1 MNKMQKLTC
10 AKVLKVIFYLL
21 GFPLL
26 MLFVAKDSMIFFN
39 EGAFSETAKNGITA
53 ALVLWAG
60 FTLLQIGLYL
70 VLKKQQA
77 VRTIIL
83 VILAVA
89 LMLAPIAGLDIR
101 NEKELDKIR
110 TEYSDKGVKVE
121 NYSLQKQWFNALSAN
136 KRESG
141 YAYKLNERVDNVIR
155 TYGLSEYY
163 PKMYRERTQL
173 NTAVAYYQVGGLDGE
188 MIKVTGDNI
197 DGLFDSLK
205 AQSPY
210 AYNPNGLLYDGY
222 IFGVENALEL
232 LIKYNEYA
240 KLTVYRRSSTYI
252 GTEKYADAFKEGCYV
267 LKDGAYVTM
276 KAAGEAFCKQPGTIY
291 YEKLS
296 IADAYK
302 AMVKDIKDSETNS
315 SKYESDAWYNYFN
328 DNTEILDTRTGKMT
342 NYSTLRIEEDNY
354 RLTDSRLNAV
364 LGTLFEYLGMNPAI
378 NKLLNGLNLDG
389 IIGLV
394 NALLQ
399 ENGADLTSGDI
410 GNVVS
415 QLLYGYNNGK
425 GGETTGLAYPVQYL
439 FGNLNLSD
447 KNVFKSTGETAYEY
461 DDEGHLVYEVDASG
475 NTTDIPKLTGKTGTV
490 YVITYSDSGKK
501 NPDGTPILNA
511 TVNRA
516 EFDTTKMSPLPE
528 KAADIK
534 TGTVYTTGDIFKEV
548 KLNANY
554 SAYVENLEKN
564 KNPNTAAL
572 VDIIK
577 SLQPALGLVGGLLNL
592 NDIIG
597 GLVSGLD
604 VSAILA
610 KIAPDLDLNAI
621 LTQILS
627 KIDLTGVT
635 VEGVQKLLDTVLGE
649 LSFYSHPLLKKC
661 WQSDFVS
668 DTDKALATTAGTT
681 VDMSDYAWVK
691 YTCEDFGITS
701 GCALAAKGG
710 LLTGKTIGNGTS
722 ADAAISLADCYQL
735 QADIAYQPE
744 MYPLLAARRYFSIWA
759 GILAMSIFLSTYFH
773 NKERLY
779 AYEIAL
785 NGGEY

>member
-141 YAYKLNERVDNVIR
+141 YAYKLNDRVDNVIR

-222 IFGVENALEL
+222 IFGVENVLEL

-240 KLTVYRRSSTYI
+240 KLTVYRPT
-252 GTEKYADAFKEGCYV
+252 KYTVADYAEAFNAGCYV
-267 LKDGAYVTM
+267 INNDGAYVTM
-276 KAAGEAFCKQPGTIY
+276 KSAGETFCKQPGTIY
-291 YEKLS
+291 YEQLA

-302 AMVKDIKDSETNS
+302 KMVSEIEESATNAS
-315 SKYESDAWYNYFN
+315 AYASDAWYNYTN
-328 DNTEILDTRTGKMT
+328 DITEILDTRTGKMT

-378 NKLLNGLNLDG
+378 NKLLDSLKAQQLLD
-389 IIGLV
+389 LV
-394 NALLQ
+394 NSLLK
-399 ENGADLTSGDI
+399 ENGADLSSGDI

-425 GGETTGLAYPVQYL
+425 GGETTGLALPAQYL
-439 FGNLNLSD
+439 FGNLNFTS
-447 KNVFKSTGETAYEY
+447 KEVYKSTGKNAFKVGALA
-461 DDEGHLVYEVDASG
+461 DE
-475 NTTDIPKLTGKTGTV
+475 IV
-490 YVITYSDSGKK
+490 YVTTYTDTGEV
-501 NPDGTPILNA
+501 NDDGTPILTAKITREAFDNA
-511 TVNRA
+511 TMKQPPKTNA
-516 EFDTTKMSPLPE
+516 EIVPGQK
-528 KAADIK
+528 
-534 TGTVYTTGDIFKEV
+534 YTTGDTYAKTDLGTAYKAYET
-548 KLNANY
+548 KLK
-554 SAYVENLEKN
+554 SDN

-604 VSAILA
+604 VSAILKA
-610 KIAPDLDLNAI
+610 IAPDLDLNAI

-710 LLTGKTIGNGTS
+710 LLTGKTIGNGTP

-773 NKERLY
+773 NKEKLY

>member
-83 VILAVA
+83 VVLAVA

-121 NYSLQKQWFNALSAN
+121 NYSLQKQWFNALSAD

-197 DGLFDSLK
+197 NGLFDSLK

-240 KLTVYRRSSTYI
+240 KLTVYRPT
-252 GTEKYADAFKEGCYV
+252 KYTVADYAEAFSAGCYV
-267 LKDGAYVTM
+267 IKDGAYVTM
-276 KAAGEAFCKQPGTIY
+276 KAAGEPFCKQPGTIY
-291 YEKLS
+291 YEQLS

-302 AMVKDIKDSETNS
+302 KMVSEIEESATNAS
-315 SKYESDAWYNYFN
+315 AYESDAWYNYTN
-328 DNTEILDTRTGKMT
+328 DITEILDTRSGKMT

-378 NKLLNGLNLDG
+378 NKLLDSLKAQQLLD
-389 IIGLV
+389 LV
-394 NALLQ
+394 NSLLK
-399 ENGADLTSGDI
+399 ENGADLSSGDI

-425 GGETTGLAYPVQYL
+425 GGETTGLALPAQYL
-439 FGNLNLSD
+439 FGNLDFTS
-447 KNVFKSTGETAYEY
+447 KEVYKSTGKNAFKVGALA
-461 DDEGHLVYEVDASG
+461 DEV
-475 NTTDIPKLTGKTGTV
+475 V
-490 YVITYSDSGKK
+490 YVTTYTDTGEV
-501 NPDGTPILNA
+501 NDDGTPVLTAKITREAFDNA
-511 TVNRA
+511 TMKQLPKTSA
-516 EFDTTKMSPLPE
+516 EIVPE
-528 KAADIK
+528 QK
-534 TGTVYTTGDIFKEV
+534 YTTGDTYAKT
-548 KLNANY
+548 KLGT
-554 SAYVENLEKN
+554 AYTAYKTKLESDN

-577 SLQPALGLVGGLLNL
+577 SLQPALGLVGGLLDL

-597 GLVSGLD
+597 GLVPGLD
-604 VSAILA
+604 VAGILKA
-610 KIAPDLDLNAI
+610 IAPDLDLNAI
-621 LTQILS
+621 LTQILG

-735 QADIAYQPE
+735 QADIAYQPD

-773 NKERLY
+773 NKEKLY

>member
-89 LMLAPIAGLDIR
+89 LMLAPVAGLDIR

-121 NYSLQKQWFNALSAN
+121 NYSLQKQWFNAISAD

-141 YAYKLNERVDNVIR
+141 YAYKLNDRVDNVIR

-197 DGLFDSLK
+197 DGLFDSLQS
-205 AQSPY
+205 QSPY

-240 KLTVYRRSSTYI
+240 KLTVYRPT
-252 GTEKYADAFKEGCYV
+252 KYTVADYAEAFNAGCYV
-267 LKDGAYVTM
+267 IKDGAYVTM
-276 KAAGEAFCKQPGTIY
+276 KAAGETFSKQPGTVY
-291 YEKLS
+291 YEKLA

-302 AMVKDIKDSETNS
+302 KMVSEIEESATNAS
-315 SKYESDAWYNYFN
+315 AYESDAWYNYTHDF
-328 DNTEILDTRTGKMT
+328 TEILDTRSGEMT
-342 NYSTLRIEEDNY
+342 TYSKLRIEEDNY

-394 NALLQ
+394 NALLK
-399 ENGADLTSGDI
+399 ENGADLSSGDI

-425 GGETTGLAYPVQYL
+425 GGETTGLALPAQYL
-439 FGNLNLSD
+439 FGNLNFTS
-447 KNVFKSTGETAYEY
+447 KEVYKSTGKNAFKVGALA
-461 DDEGHLVYEVDASG
+461 DEV
-475 NTTDIPKLTGKTGTV
+475 V
-490 YVITYSDSGKK
+490 YVTTYTDSGEV
-501 NPDGTPILNA
+501 NDDGTPVLTAKITREAFDNA
-511 TVNRA
+511 TMKQLPKTSA
-516 EFDTTKMSPLPE
+516 EIVPE
-528 KAADIK
+528 QK
-534 TGTVYTTGDIFKEV
+534 YTTGDTYAKT
-548 KLNANY
+548 KLGT
-554 SAYVENLEKN
+554 AYTAYKTKLESDN

-577 SLQPALGLVGGLLNL
+577 SLQPALGLVGGLLDL

-597 GLVSGLD
+597 GLVPGLD
-604 VSAILA
+604 VAGILKA
-610 KIAPDLDLNAI
+610 IAPDLDLNAI
-621 LTQILS
+621 LTQILG

-735 QADIAYQPE
+735 QADIAYQPD

-773 NKERLY
+773 NKEKLY

>member
-89 LMLAPIAGLDIR
+89 LMLAPVAGLDIR

-121 NYSLQKQWFNALSAN
+121 NYSLQKQWFNALSAD

-197 DGLFDSLK
+197 DGLFDSLQS
-205 AQSPY
+205 QSPY

-240 KLTVYRRSSTYI
+240 KLTVYRPT
-252 GTEKYADAFKEGCYV
+252 KYTVADYAEAFSAGCYV
-267 LKDGAYVTM
+267 IKDGAYVTM
-276 KAAGEAFCKQPGTIY
+276 KAAGEPFCKQPGTIY
-291 YEKLS
+291 YEQLA

-302 AMVKDIKDSETNS
+302 KMVSEIEESATNAS
-315 SKYESDAWYNYFN
+315 AYESDAWYNYTN
-328 DNTEILDTRTGKMT
+328 DITEILDTRSGKMT

-378 NKLLNGLNLDG
+378 NKLLDSLKAQQLL
-389 IIGLV
+389 GLV
-394 NALLQ
+394 NTLLK
-399 ENGADLTSGDI
+399 ENGADLASGDI

-425 GGETTGLAYPVQYL
+425 GGETTGLALPVQYL
-439 FGNLNLSD
+439 FGNLDFTS
-447 KNVFKSTGETAYEY
+447 KEVYKSTGKNAFKVGATA
-461 DDEGHLVYEVDASG
+461 DEV
-475 NTTDIPKLTGKTGTV
+475 V
-490 YVITYSDSGKK
+490 YVTTYTDTGEV
-501 NPDGTPILNA
+501 NDDGTPVLTAKITREAFDNA
-511 TVNRA
+511 TM
-516 EFDTTKMSPLPE
+516 KQPP
-528 KAADIK
+528 K
-534 TGTVYTTGDIFKEV
+534 TNEEIVPGQKYTTGDTYAKTDLGTAYTAYKT
-548 KLNANY
+548 KLE
-554 SAYVENLEKN
+554 SDN

-577 SLQPALGLVGGLLNL
+577 SLQPALGLVGGMLDL

-597 GLVSGLD
+597 GLVPGLD
-604 VSAILA
+604 VAGILKA
-610 KIAPDLDLNAI
+610 IAPDLDLNAI
-621 LTQILS
+621 LTQILG

-735 QADIAYQPE
+735 QADIAYQPD

-773 NKERLY
+773 NKEKLY

>member
-89 LMLAPIAGLDIR
+89 LMLAPVAGLDIR

-121 NYSLQKQWFNALSAN
+121 NYSLQKQWFNALSAD

-188 MIKVTGDNI
+188 MIKVTGENI
-197 DGLFDSLK
+197 NGLFDSLQS
-205 AQSPY
+205 QSPY

-240 KLTVYRRSSTYI
+240 KLTVYRPT
-252 GTEKYADAFKEGCYV
+252 KYTVADYAEAFNAGCYV
-267 LKDGAYVTM
+267 IKDGAYVTM
-276 KAAGEAFCKQPGTIY
+276 KAAGETFSKQPGTIY
-291 YEKLS
+291 YESLS

-302 AMVKDIKDSETNS
+302 KMVSEIEESATNAS
-315 SKYESDAWYNYFN
+315 AYESDAWYNYTN
-328 DNTEILDTRTGKMT
+328 DITEILDTRTGKMT

-378 NKLLNGLNLDG
+378 NKLLDSLKAQQLLD
-389 IIGLV
+389 LV
-394 NALLQ
+394 NSLLK
-399 ENGADLTSGDI
+399 ENGADLSSGDI

-425 GGETTGLAYPVQYL
+425 GGETTGLALPAQYL
-439 FGNLNLSD
+439 FGNLDFTS
-447 KNVFKSTGETAYEY
+447 KEVYKSTGKNAFKVGALA
-461 DDEGHLVYEVDASG
+461 DEV
-475 NTTDIPKLTGKTGTV
+475 V
-490 YVITYSDSGKK
+490 YVTTYTDSGEV
-501 NPDGTPILNA
+501 NDDGTPVLTAKITREAFDNA
-511 TVNRA
+511 TMKQLPKTSA
-516 EFDTTKMSPLPE
+516 EIVPE
-528 KAADIK
+528 QK
-534 TGTVYTTGDIFKEV
+534 YTTGDTYAKT
-548 KLNANY
+548 KLET
-554 SAYVENLEKN
+554 AYTAYKTKLESDN

-577 SLQPALGLVGGLLNL
+577 SLQPALGLVGGLLDL

-597 GLVSGLD
+597 GLVPGLD
-604 VSAILA
+604 VSAILKA
-610 KIAPDLDLNAI
+610 IAPDLDLNAI
-621 LTQILS
+621 LTQVLG

-735 QADIAYQPE
+735 QADIAYQPD

-773 NKERLY
+773 NKEKLY

>member
-10 AKVLKVIFYLL
+10 AKVLKVIFYIL

-83 VILAVA
+83 VVLAVA

-121 NYSLQKQWFNALSAN
+121 NYSLQKQWFNAISAN
-136 KRESG
+136 KRTSG

-197 DGLFDSLK
+197 DGLFDSLQS
-205 AQSPY
+205 QSPY

-222 IFGVENALEL
+222 VFGVENVLEL

-240 KLTVYRRSSTYI
+240 KLTVYRPT
-252 GTEKYADAFKEGCYV
+252 KYTVADYAEAFNAGCYV
-267 LKDGAYVTM
+267 IKDGAYVTM
-276 KAAGEAFCKQPGTIY
+276 KAAGETFCKEPGTIY
-291 YEKLS
+291 YESLS
-296 IADAYK
+296 IADAYNK
-302 AMVKDIKDSETNS
+302 MVSEIEESATNAS
-315 SKYESDAWYNYFN
+315 AYESDAWYNYTN
-328 DNTEILDTRTGKMT
+328 DITEILDTRSGKMT

-378 NKLLNGLNLDG
+378 NKLLDSLKAQQLLD
-389 IIGLV
+389 LV
-394 NALLQ
+394 NSLLK
-399 ENGADLTSGDI
+399 ENGADLSSGDI

-425 GGETTGLAYPVQYL
+425 GGETTGLALPVQYL
-439 FGNLNLSD
+439 FGNLDFTS
-447 KNVFKSTGETAYEY
+447 KEVYKSTGKNAFKVGALA
-461 DDEGHLVYEVDASG
+461 DEV
-475 NTTDIPKLTGKTGTV
+475 V
-490 YVITYSDSGKK
+490 YVTTYTDSGEV
-501 NPDGTPILNA
+501 NDDGTPVLTAKITREAFDAATMKQSPKTNA
-511 TVNRA
+511 EIVPG
-516 EFDTTKMSPLPE
+516 TK
-528 KAADIK
+528 
-534 TGTVYTTGDIFKEV
+534 YTTGDTYAKTNLGTAYTAYET
-548 KLNANY
+548 KLE
-554 SAYVENLEKN
+554 SDN

-577 SLQPALGLVGGLLNL
+577 SLQPALGLVSGLLDL
-592 NDIIG
+592 NSIIG
-597 GLVSGLD
+597 GLVPGLD
-604 VSAILA
+604 VAGILKA
-610 KIAPDLDLNAI
+610 VAPDLDLNAI
-621 LTQILS
+621 LTQVLS

-701 GCALAAKGG
+701 GCALVAKGG

-735 QADIAYQPE
+735 QADIAYQPD

>member
-141 YAYKLNERVDNVIR
+141 YAYKLNDRVDNVIR

-197 DGLFDSLK
+197 DGLFDSLQS
-205 AQSPY
+205 QSPY

-240 KLTVYRRSSTYI
+240 KLTVYRPT
-252 GTEKYADAFKEGCYV
+252 KYTVADYAEAFNAGCYV
-267 LKDGAYVTM
+267 IKDGAYVTM
-276 KAAGEAFCKQPGTIY
+276 KAAGETFSKQPGTIY
-291 YEKLS
+291 YESLS

-302 AMVKDIKDSETNS
+302 KMVSEIEESATNAS
-315 SKYESDAWYNYFN
+315 AYESDAWYNYTN
-328 DNTEILDTRTGKMT
+328 DITEILDTRTGKMT

-378 NKLLNGLNLDG
+378 NKLLDSLKAQQLLD
-389 IIGLV
+389 LV
-394 NALLQ
+394 NSLLK
-399 ENGADLTSGDI
+399 ENSADLSSGDI

-425 GGETTGLAYPVQYL
+425 GGETTGLALPAQYL
-439 FGNLNLSD
+439 FGNLDFTS
-447 KNVFKSTGETAYEY
+447 KEVYKSTGKNAFKVGATA
-461 DDEGHLVYEVDASG
+461 DEV
-475 NTTDIPKLTGKTGTV
+475 V
-490 YVITYSDSGKK
+490 YVTTYKDSGEV
-501 NPDGTPILNA
+501 NDDGSPVLTA
-511 TVNRA
+511 TITREA
-516 EFDTTKMSPLPE
+516 FD
-528 KAADIK
+528 KATMKQPPK
-534 TGTVYTTGDIFKEV
+534 TSAKIVPGQKYTTGDTYAKT
-548 KLNANY
+548 KLGT
-554 SAYVENLEKN
+554 AYTAYKTKLESDN

-577 SLQPALGLVGGLLNL
+577 SLQPALGLVGGLLDL

-597 GLVSGLD
+597 GLVPGLD
-604 VSAILA
+604 VAGILKA
-610 KIAPDLDLNAI
+610 IAPDLDLNAI
-621 LTQILS
+621 LTQVLG

-701 GCALAAKGG
+701 GCALVAKGG

-735 QADIAYQPE
+735 QADIAYQPD

-773 NKERLY
+773 NKEKLY

>member
-77 VRTIIL
+77 ARTIIL
-83 VILAVA
+83 VVLAVA

-141 YAYKLNERVDNVIR
+141 YAYKLNDRVDNVIR

-188 MIKVTGDNI
+188 MIKVTGENI
-197 DGLFDSLK
+197 NGLFDSLK
-205 AQSPY
+205 TQSPY

-222 IFGVENALEL
+222 VFGVENALEL

-240 KLTVYRRSSTYI
+240 KLTVYRPT
-252 GTEKYADAFKEGCYV
+252 KYTVADYAEAFSAGCYV
-267 LKDGAYVTM
+267 IKDGAYVTM
-276 KAAGEAFCKQPGTIY
+276 KAAGETFSKQPGTIY
-291 YEKLS
+291 YESLS

-302 AMVKDIKDSETNS
+302 KMVSEIEESATNAS
-315 SKYESDAWYNYFN
+315 AYESDAWYNYTN
-328 DNTEILDTRTGKMT
+328 DITEILDTRTGKMT

-378 NKLLNGLNLDG
+378 NKLLDSLKAQQLLD
-389 IIGLV
+389 LV
-394 NALLQ
+394 NSLLQ
-399 ENGADLTSGDI
+399 ENGADLSSGDI

-425 GGETTGLAYPVQYL
+425 GGETTGLALPAQYL
-439 FGNLNLSD
+439 FGNLNFTS
-447 KNVFKSTGETAYEY
+447 KEVYKSTGKNAFKVGATA
-461 DDEGHLVYEVDASG
+461 DEV
-475 NTTDIPKLTGKTGTV
+475 V
-490 YVITYSDSGKK
+490 YVTTYTDTGEV
-501 NPDGTPILNA
+501 NDDGTPVLTAKITREAFDNA
-511 TVNRA
+511 TM
-516 EFDTTKMSPLPE
+516 KQPP
-528 KAADIK
+528 K
-534 TGTVYTTGDIFKEV
+534 TNEEIVPGQKYTTGDTYAKTDLGTAYTAYKT
-548 KLNANY
+548 KLE
-554 SAYVENLEKN
+554 SDN

-577 SLQPALGLVGGLLNL
+577 SLQPALGLVGGLLDL

-597 GLVSGLD
+597 GLVPGLD
-604 VSAILA
+604 VAGILKA
-610 KIAPDLDLNAI
+610 IAPDLDLNAI
-621 LTQILS
+621 LTQILG

-735 QADIAYQPE
+735 QADIAYQPD

-773 NKERLY
+773 NKEKLY

>member
-121 NYSLQKQWFNALSAN
+121 NYSLQKQWFNALSAD

-197 DGLFDSLK
+197 DGLFDSLQS
-205 AQSPY
+205 QSPY

-240 KLTVYRRSSTYI
+240 KLTVYRPT
-252 GTEKYADAFKEGCYV
+252 KYTVADYAEAFSAGCYV
-267 LKDGAYVTM
+267 IKDGAYVTM
-276 KAAGEAFCKQPGTIY
+276 KAAGETFSKQPGTIY
-291 YEKLS
+291 YESLS

-302 AMVKDIKDSETNS
+302 KMVSEIEESATNAS
-315 SKYESDAWYNYFN
+315 AYESDAWYNYTN
-328 DNTEILDTRTGKMT
+328 DITEILDTRTGKMT

-378 NKLLNGLNLDG
+378 NKLLDSLKAQQLLD
-389 IIGLV
+389 LV
-394 NALLQ
+394 NSLLK
-399 ENGADLTSGDI
+399 ENGADLSSGDI

-425 GGETTGLAYPVQYL
+425 GGETTGLALPAQYL
-439 FGNLNLSD
+439 FGNLDFTS
-447 KNVFKSTGETAYEY
+447 KEVYKSTGKNAFKVGATA
-461 DDEGHLVYEVDASG
+461 DEV
-475 NTTDIPKLTGKTGTV
+475 V
-490 YVITYSDSGKK
+490 YVTTYTDSGEV
-501 NPDGTPILNA
+501 NDDGTPVLTAKITREAFDNA
-511 TVNRA
+511 TMKQLPKTSA
-516 EFDTTKMSPLPE
+516 EIVPE
-528 KAADIK
+528 QK
-534 TGTVYTTGDIFKEV
+534 YTTGDTYAKT
-548 KLNANY
+548 KLGT
-554 SAYVENLEKN
+554 AYTAYKTKLESDN

-577 SLQPALGLVGGLLNL
+577 SLQPALGLVGGLLDL

-597 GLVSGLD
+597 GLVPGLD
-604 VSAILA
+604 VAGILKA
-610 KIAPDLDLNAI
+610 IAPDLDLNAI
-621 LTQILS
+621 LTQILG

-735 QADIAYQPE
+735 QADIAYQPD

-773 NKERLY
+773 NKEKLY

>member
-83 VILAVA
+83 VVLAVA

-141 YAYKLNERVDNVIR
+141 YAYKLNDRVDNVIR

-240 KLTVYRRSSTYI
+240 KLTVYRPT
-252 GTEKYADAFKEGCYV
+252 KYTVADYAEAFNAGCYV
-267 LKDGAYVTM
+267 IKDGAYVTM
-276 KAAGEAFCKQPGTIY
+276 KAAGETFSKQPGTVY
-291 YEKLS
+291 YEKLA

-302 AMVKDIKDSETNS
+302 KMVSEIEESATNAS
-315 SKYESDAWYNYFN
+315 AYESDAWYNYTN
-328 DNTEILDTRTGKMT
+328 DITEILDTRTGKMT

-378 NKLLNGLNLDG
+378 NKLLDSLKAQQLLD
-389 IIGLV
+389 LV
-394 NALLQ
+394 NSLLQ
-399 ENGADLTSGDI
+399 ENSADLSSGDI

-425 GGETTGLAYPVQYL
+425 GGETTGLALPAQYL
-439 FGNLNLSD
+439 FGNLDFTS
-447 KNVFKSTGETAYEY
+447 KEVYKSTGKNAFKVGALA
-461 DDEGHLVYEVDASG
+461 DEV
-475 NTTDIPKLTGKTGTV
+475 V
-490 YVITYSDSGKK
+490 YVTTYTDSGEV
-501 NPDGTPILNA
+501 NDDGTPVLTAKITREAFDNA
-511 TVNRA
+511 TMKQLPKTSA
-516 EFDTTKMSPLPE
+516 EIVPE
-528 KAADIK
+528 QK
-534 TGTVYTTGDIFKEV
+534 YTTGDTYAKT
-548 KLNANY
+548 KLGT
-554 SAYVENLEKN
+554 AYTAYKTKLESDN

-577 SLQPALGLVGGLLNL
+577 SLQPALGLVGGLLDL

-597 GLVSGLD
+597 GLVPGLD
-604 VSAILA
+604 VAGILKA
-610 KIAPDLDLNAI
+610 IAPDLDLNAI
-621 LTQILS
+621 LTQILG

-735 QADIAYQPE
+735 QADIAYQPD

-773 NKERLY
+773 NKEKLY

>member
-222 IFGVENALEL
+222 IFGVENVLEL

-240 KLTVYRRSSTYI
+240 KLTVYRPT
-252 GTEKYADAFKEGCYV
+252 KYTVADYAEAFNAGCYV
-267 LKDGAYVTM
+267 IKDGAYITM
-276 KAAGEAFCKQPGTIY
+276 KSAGETFCKQPGTIY
-291 YEKLS
+291 YEQLA

-302 AMVKDIKDSETNS
+302 KMVSEIEASATNAS
-315 SKYESDAWYNYFN
+315 AYASDAWYNYTN
-328 DNTEILDTRTGKMT
+328 DITEILDTRTGKMT

-378 NKLLNGLNLDG
+378 NKLLDSLKAQQLLD
-389 IIGLV
+389 LV
-394 NALLQ
+394 NSLLK
-399 ENGADLTSGDI
+399 ENGADLSSGDI

-425 GGETTGLAYPVQYL
+425 GGETTGLALPVQYL
-439 FGNLNLSD
+439 FGNLNFTS
-447 KNVFKSTGETAYEY
+447 KEVYKSTGKNAFKVGALA
-461 DDEGHLVYEVDASG
+461 DEV
-475 NTTDIPKLTGKTGTV
+475 V
-490 YVITYSDSGKK
+490 YVTTYTDTGEV
-501 NPDGTPILNA
+501 NDDGTPILTAKITREAFDNA
-511 TVNRA
+511 TMKQPPKTNA
-516 EFDTTKMSPLPE
+516 EIVPGQK
-528 KAADIK
+528 
-534 TGTVYTTGDIFKEV
+534 YTTGDTYAKTDLGTAYKAYET
-548 KLNANY
+548 KLKND
-554 SAYVENLEKN
+554 N

-604 VSAILA
+604 VSAILKA
-610 KIAPDLDLNAI
+610 IAPDLDLNAI

-710 LLTGKTIGNGTS
+710 LLTGKTIGNGTP

-735 QADIAYQPE
+735 QADIAYQPD

>member
-89 LMLAPIAGLDIR
+89 LMLAPVAGLDIR

-121 NYSLQKQWFNALSAN
+121 NYSLQKQWFNALSAD

-197 DGLFDSLK
+197 DGLFDSLQS
-205 AQSPY
+205 QSPY

-240 KLTVYRRSSTYI
+240 KLTVYRPT
-252 GTEKYADAFKEGCYV
+252 KYTVADYAEAFSAGCYV
-267 LKDGAYVTM
+267 IKDGAYITM
-276 KAAGEAFCKQPGTIY
+276 KAAGEPFCKQPGTIY
-291 YEKLS
+291 YEQLA

-302 AMVKDIKDSETNS
+302 KMVSEIEESATNAS
-315 SKYESDAWYNYFN
+315 AYESDAWYNYTN
-328 DNTEILDTRTGKMT
+328 DITEILDTRSGKMT

-378 NKLLNGLNLDG
+378 NKLLDSLKAQQLLE
-389 IIGLV
+389 LV
-394 NALLQ
+394 NSLLK
-399 ENGADLTSGDI
+399 ENGADLSSGDI

-425 GGETTGLAYPVQYL
+425 GGETTGLALPAQYL
-439 FGNLNLSD
+439 FGNLDFTS
-447 KNVFKSTGETAYEY
+447 KEVYKSTGKNAFKVGALA
-461 DDEGHLVYEVDASG
+461 DEV
-475 NTTDIPKLTGKTGTV
+475 V
-490 YVITYSDSGKK
+490 YVTTYTDSGEV
-501 NPDGTPILNA
+501 NDDGTPVLTANITREAFDNA
-511 TVNRA
+511 TMKQLPKTSA
-516 EFDTTKMSPLPE
+516 EIVPE
-528 KAADIK
+528 QK
-534 TGTVYTTGDIFKEV
+534 YTTGDTYAKT
-548 KLNANY
+548 KLGT
-554 SAYVENLEKN
+554 AYTAYKTKLESDN

-577 SLQPALGLVGGLLNL
+577 SLQPALGLVGGLLDL

-597 GLVSGLD
+597 GLVPGLD
-604 VSAILA
+604 VAGILKA
-610 KIAPDLDLNAI
+610 IAPDLDLNAI
-621 LTQILS
+621 LTQILG

-735 QADIAYQPE
+735 QADIAYQPD

-773 NKERLY
+773 NKEKLY

>member
-77 VRTIIL
+77 ARTIIL
-83 VILAVA
+83 VILAVT
-89 LMLAPIAGLDIR
+89 LMLAPVAGLDAR

-121 NYSLQKQWFNALSAN
+121 NYSLQKQWFNAISAN

-141 YAYKLNERVDNVIR
+141 YAYKLNDRVDNVIR

-197 DGLFDSLK
+197 NGLFDSLK
-205 AQSPY
+205 TQSPY

-222 IFGVENALEL
+222 VFGVENALEL

-240 KLTVYRRSSTYI
+240 KLTVYRPT
-252 GTEKYADAFKEGCYV
+252 KYTVADYAEAFSAGCYV
-267 LKDGAYVTM
+267 IKDGAYVTM
-276 KAAGEAFCKQPGTIY
+276 KAAGETFCKQPGTIY
-291 YEKLS
+291 YESLS

-302 AMVKDIKDSETNS
+302 KMVSEIEESATNAS
-315 SKYESDAWYNYFN
+315 AYESDAWYNYTN
-328 DNTEILDTRTGKMT
+328 DITEILDTRTGKMT

-378 NKLLNGLNLDG
+378 NKLLDSLKAQQLLD
-389 IIGLV
+389 LV
-394 NALLQ
+394 NSLLKD
-399 ENGADLTSGDI
+399 NDADLSSGDI

-425 GGETTGLAYPVQYL
+425 GGETTGLALPAQYL
-439 FGNLNLSD
+439 FGNLSFTS
-447 KNVFKSTGETAYEY
+447 KEVYKSTGKNAFKVGALA
-461 DDEGHLVYEVDASG
+461 DE
-475 NTTDIPKLTGKTGTV
+475 IV
-490 YVITYSDSGKK
+490 YVTTYKDSGKV
-501 NPDGTPILNA
+501 NDDGTPILTATITREAFDNA
-511 TVNRA
+511 TMKQPPKTNA
-516 EFDTTKMSPLPE
+516 EIVLGQK
-528 KAADIK
+528 
-534 TGTVYTTGDIFKEV
+534 YTTGDTYAKTDLGTAYTAYKT
-548 KLNANY
+548 KLE
-554 SAYVENLEKN
+554 SDN

-577 SLQPALGLVGGLLNL
+577 SLQPALGLVGGLLDL

-597 GLVSGLD
+597 GLVPGLD
-604 VSAILA
+604 VAGILKA
-610 KIAPDLDLNAI
+610 IAPDLDLNAI
-621 LTQILS
+621 LTQILG

-701 GCALAAKGG
+701 GCALIAKGG

-735 QADIAYQPE
+735 QADIAYQPD

-773 NKERLY
+773 NKEKLY

>member
-89 LMLAPIAGLDIR
+89 LMLAPIAGLDVR

-121 NYSLQKQWFNALSAN
+121 NYSLQKQWFNALSAD
-136 KRESG
+136 KRKSG
-141 YAYKLNERVDNVIR
+141 YAYLLNERVNNVIK

-173 NTAVAYYQVGGLDGE
+173 NTAVAYYQVGRLDGE

-240 KLTVYRRSSTYI
+240 KLTVYRPT
-252 GTEKYADAFKEGCYV
+252 KYTVADYAEAFNAGCYV

-276 KAAGEAFCKQPGTIY
+276 KAAGETFSKQPGTVY
-291 YEKLS
+291 YEKLA

-302 AMVKDIKDSETNS
+302 KMVSEIKESATNAS
-315 SKYESDAWYNYFN
+315 AYESDAWYNYTN
-328 DNTEILDTRTGKMT
+328 DITEILDTRTGKMT

-378 NKLLNGLNLDG
+378 NKLLDSLKAQQLLDL
-389 IIGLV
+389 I
-394 NALLQ
+394 NSLLK
-399 ENGADLTSGDI
+399 ENSADLSSGDI

-425 GGETTGLAYPVQYL
+425 GGETTGLALPVQYL
-439 FGNLNLSD
+439 FGNLDFTS
-447 KNVFKSTGETAYEY
+447 KEVYKSTGKNAFKVGALA
-461 DDEGHLVYEVDASG
+461 DEV
-475 NTTDIPKLTGKTGTV
+475 V
-490 YVITYSDSGKK
+490 YVTTYTDSGEV
-501 NPDGTPILNA
+501 NDDGTPVLTAKITREAFDAA
-511 TVNRA
+511 TMKQSPKTIA
-516 EFDTTKMSPLPE
+516 EIVPE
-528 KAADIK
+528 QK
-534 TGTVYTTGDIFKEV
+534 YTTGDTYAKT
-548 KLNANY
+548 KLGT
-554 SAYVENLEKN
+554 AYTAYKTKLESDN

-577 SLQPALGLVGGLLNL
+577 SLQPALGLVGGLLDL

-597 GLVSGLD
+597 GLVPGLD
-604 VSAILA
+604 IPAILKA
-610 KIAPDLDLNAI
+610 IAPDLDLNAI
-621 LTQILS
+621 LTQVLS

-635 VEGVQKLLDTVLGE
+635 VEDVQKLLDTVLGE

-681 VDMSDYAWVK
+681 VDMSDYAWIK

-701 GCALAAKGG
+701 GCALVAKGG

-735 QADIAYQPE
+735 QADIAYQPN

-773 NKERLY
+773 NKEKLY

>member
-141 YAYKLNERVDNVIR
+141 YAYKLNDRVDNVIR

-222 IFGVENALEL
+222 IFGVENVLEL

-276 KAAGEAFCKQPGTIY
+276 KAAGETFCKQPGTIY

-302 AMVKDIKDSETNS
+302 AMVKDIKDSETDS

-378 NKLLNGLNLDG
+378 NKLLDSLKAQQLLD
-389 IIGLV
+389 LV
-394 NALLQ
+394 NSLLK
-399 ENGADLTSGDI
+399 ENGADLSSGDI

-425 GGETTGLAYPVQYL
+425 EGGETTGLALPAQYL
-439 FGNLNLSD
+439 FGNLDFTS
-447 KNVFKSTGETAYEY
+447 KEVYKSTGKNAFKVGALA
-461 DDEGHLVYEVDASG
+461 DEV
-475 NTTDIPKLTGKTGTV
+475 V
-490 YVITYSDSGKK
+490 YVTTYSDSGEV
-501 NPDGTPILNA
+501 NDDGTPILTAKITRETFDAATMKQRPTTNA
-511 TVNRA
+511 EIVLGQ
-516 EFDTTKMSPLPE
+516 K
-528 KAADIK
+528 
-534 TGTVYTTGDIFKEV
+534 YTTGDTYAKTDLGTAYTAYKT
-548 KLNANY
+548 KLE
-554 SAYVENLEKN
+554 SDN

-597 GLVSGLD
+597 GLVPGLD
-604 VSAILA
+604 VARILKA
-610 KIAPDLDLNAI
+610 IAPDLDLNAI
-621 LTQILS
+621 LTQVLG

-635 VEGVQKLLDTVLGE
+635 VGDVQELLDTVLGE

-701 GCALAAKGG
+701 GCALVAKGG

-773 NKERLY
+773 NKEKLY

>member
-77 VRTIIL
+77 ARTIIL
-83 VILAVA
+83 VVLAVA
-89 LMLAPIAGLDIR
+89 LMLAPVAGLDIR

-121 NYSLQKQWFNALSAN
+121 NYSLQKQWFNALSAD

-141 YAYKLNERVDNVIR
+141 YAYKLNDRVDNVIR

-240 KLTVYRRSSTYI
+240 KLTVYRPT
-252 GTEKYADAFKEGCYV
+252 KYTVADYAEAFSAGCYV
-267 LKDGAYVTM
+267 INNDGAYVTM

-291 YEKLS
+291 YEQLA

-302 AMVKDIKDSETNS
+302 KMVSEIEESATNAS
-315 SKYESDAWYNYFN
+315 AYESDAWYNYTN
-328 DNTEILDTRTGKMT
+328 DITEILDTRTGKMT

-378 NKLLNGLNLDG
+378 NKLLDSLKAQQLLD
-389 IIGLV
+389 LV
-394 NALLQ
+394 NSLLKD
-399 ENGADLTSGDI
+399 NDADLSSGDI

-425 GGETTGLAYPVQYL
+425 GGETTGLALPAQYL
-439 FGNLNLSD
+439 FGNLDFTS
-447 KNVFKSTGETAYEY
+447 KEVYKSTGKNAFKVGATA
-461 DDEGHLVYEVDASG
+461 DEV
-475 NTTDIPKLTGKTGTV
+475 V
-490 YVITYSDSGKK
+490 YVTTYKDSGEV
-501 NPDGTPILNA
+501 NDDGSPVLTATITREAFDNA
-511 TVNRA
+511 TMKQPPKTSA
-516 EFDTTKMSPLPE
+516 EIVPGQK
-528 KAADIK
+528 
-534 TGTVYTTGDIFKEV
+534 YTTGDTYAKT
-548 KLNANY
+548 KLGT
-554 SAYVENLEKN
+554 AYTAYKTKLESNN

-577 SLQPALGLVGGLLNL
+577 SLQPALGLVGGLLDL

-597 GLVSGLD
+597 GLVPGLD
-604 VSAILA
+604 VAGILKA
-610 KIAPDLDLNAI
+610 IAPDLDLNAI
-621 LTQILS
+621 LTQILG

-735 QADIAYQPE
+735 QADIAYQPD

>member
-83 VILAVA
+83 VILAVT
-89 LMLAPIAGLDIR
+89 LMLAPVAGLDIR

-121 NYSLQKQWFNALSAN
+121 NYSLQKQWFNALSAD

-141 YAYKLNERVDNVIR
+141 YAYLLNERVDNVIR

-222 IFGVENALEL
+222 VFGVENVLEL
-232 LIKYNEYA
+232 LIKYNEYT
-240 KLTVYRRSSTYI
+240 KLTVYRPT
-252 GTEKYADAFKEGCYV
+252 KYTVADYAEAFNAGCYV
-267 LKDGAYVTM
+267 INNDGAYVTM
-276 KAAGEAFCKQPGTIY
+276 KAAGETFCKQPGTIY
-291 YEKLS
+291 YEQLS

-302 AMVKDIKDSETNS
+302 KMVSEIEESATNAS
-315 SKYESDAWYNYFN
+315 AYESDAWYNYTN
-328 DNTEILDTRTGKMT
+328 DITEILDTRSGEMT
-342 NYSTLRIEEDNY
+342 TYSKLRIEEDNY

-378 NKLLNGLNLDG
+378 NKLLDSLKAQQLLD
-389 IIGLV
+389 LV
-394 NALLQ
+394 NTLLK
-399 ENGADLTSGDI
+399 ENGADLSSGDI

-425 GGETTGLAYPVQYL
+425 GGETTGLALPAQYL
-439 FGNLNLSD
+439 FGNLDFTS
-447 KNVFKSTGETAYEY
+447 KEVYKSTGKNAFKVGALA
-461 DDEGHLVYEVDASG
+461 DEV
-475 NTTDIPKLTGKTGTV
+475 V
-490 YVITYSDSGKK
+490 YVTTYTDSGEV
-501 NPDGTPILNA
+501 NDDGTPVLTAKITREAFDAA
-511 TVNRA
+511 TMKQLPKTNEEIVPG
-516 EFDTTKMSPLPE
+516 TK
-528 KAADIK
+528 
-534 TGTVYTTGDIFKEV
+534 YTTGDTYAKT
-548 KLNANY
+548 KLGA
-554 SAYVENLEKN
+554 AYTAYKTKLESDN

-597 GLVSGLD
+597 GLVPGLD
-604 VSAILA
+604 VSAILKA
-610 KIAPDLDLNAI
+610 IAPDLDLNAI

-710 LLTGKTIGNGTS
+710 LLTGKTIGNGTP

-735 QADIAYQPE
+735 QADIAYQPD

-773 NKERLY
+773 NKEKLY

>member
-83 VILAVA
+83 VVLAVA
-89 LMLAPIAGLDIR
+89 LMLAPVAGLDIR

-121 NYSLQKQWFNALSAN
+121 NYSLQKQWFNALSAD

-197 DGLFDSLK
+197 NGLFDSLK
-205 AQSPY
+205 TQSPY

-222 IFGVENALEL
+222 VFGVENALEL

-240 KLTVYRRSSTYI
+240 KLTVYRPT
-252 GTEKYADAFKEGCYV
+252 KYTVADYAEAFSAGCYV
-267 LKDGAYVTM
+267 IKDGAYVTM
-276 KAAGEAFCKQPGTIY
+276 KAAGETFSKQPGTIY
-291 YEKLS
+291 YESLS

-302 AMVKDIKDSETNS
+302 KMVSEIEESATNAS
-315 SKYESDAWYNYFN
+315 AYESDAWYNYTN
-328 DNTEILDTRTGKMT
+328 DITEILDTRTGKMT

-378 NKLLNGLNLDG
+378 NKLLDSLKAQQLLD
-389 IIGLV
+389 LV
-394 NALLQ
+394 NSLLKD
-399 ENGADLTSGDI
+399 NDADLSSGDI

-425 GGETTGLAYPVQYL
+425 GGETTGLALPAQYL
-439 FGNLNLSD
+439 FGNLSFTS
-447 KNVFKSTGETAYEY
+447 KEVYKSTGKNAFKVGALA
-461 DDEGHLVYEVDASG
+461 DE
-475 NTTDIPKLTGKTGTV
+475 IV
-490 YVITYSDSGKK
+490 YVTTYKDSGKV
-501 NPDGTPILNA
+501 NDDGTPILTATITREAFDNA
-511 TVNRA
+511 TMKQPPKTNA
-516 EFDTTKMSPLPE
+516 EIVLGQK
-528 KAADIK
+528 
-534 TGTVYTTGDIFKEV
+534 YTTGDTYAKTDLGTAYTAYKT
-548 KLNANY
+548 KLE
-554 SAYVENLEKN
+554 SDN

-577 SLQPALGLVGGLLNL
+577 SLQPALGLVGGLLDL

-597 GLVSGLD
+597 GLVPGLD
-604 VSAILA
+604 VAGILKA
-610 KIAPDLDLNAI
+610 IAPDLDLNAI
-621 LTQILS
+621 LTQILG

-701 GCALAAKGG
+701 GCALVAKGG

-735 QADIAYQPE
+735 QADIAYQPD

-773 NKERLY
+773 NKEKLY

>member
-83 VILAVA
+83 VVLAVA

-141 YAYKLNERVDNVIR
+141 YAYKLNDRVDNVIR

-205 AQSPY
+205 AKSPY

-222 IFGVENALEL
+222 IFGVENVLEL

-240 KLTVYRRSSTYI
+240 KLTVYRPT
-252 GTEKYADAFKEGCYV
+252 KYTVADYAEAFSAGCYV
-267 LKDGAYVTM
+267 IKDGAYVTM
-276 KAAGEAFCKQPGTIY
+276 KAAEAAEENFCKKPGTIY
-291 YEKLS
+291 YESLS

-302 AMVKDIKDSETNS
+302 KMVSEIEESATNAS
-315 SKYESDAWYNYFN
+315 AYASDAWYNYTN
-328 DNTEILDTRTGKMT
+328 DITEILDTRTGKMT

-378 NKLLNGLNLDG
+378 NKLFNGLNLDG

-394 NALLQ
+394 NALLK
-399 ENGADLTSGDI
+399 ENGADLSSGDI

-425 GGETTGLAYPVQYL
+425 GGETTGLALPVQYL
-439 FGNLNLSD
+439 FGNLNFTS
-447 KNVFKSTGETAYEY
+447 KEVYKSTGKNAFKVGALP
-461 DDEGHLVYEVDASG
+461 DEV
-475 NTTDIPKLTGKTGTV
+475 V
-490 YVITYSDSGKK
+490 YVTTYTIDKDK
-501 NPDGTPILNA
+501 VNDDGTPVLTAKITREAFDA
-511 TVNRA
+511 TTMVQPPKTN
-516 EFDTTKMSPLPE
+516 EEIVPE
-528 KAADIK
+528 QK
-534 TGTVYTTGDIFKEV
+534 YTTGDTYAKT
-548 KLNANY
+548 
-554 SAYVENLEKN
+554 NLETAYTAYKTKLESDN

-577 SLQPALGLVGGLLNL
+577 SLQPALGLVGGLLDL
-592 NDIIG
+592 NSIIG
-597 GLVSGLD
+597 GLVPGLD
-604 VSAILA
+604 VAGILKA
-610 KIAPDLDLNAI
+610 IAPDLDLNAI
-621 LTQILS
+621 LTQILG

-668 DTDKALATTAGTT
+668 DTDKALATTTGTT

-701 GCALAAKGG
+701 GCALVAKGG

-773 NKERLY
+773 NKEKLY

>member
-89 LMLAPIAGLDIR
+89 LMLAPVAGLDIR

-121 NYSLQKQWFNALSAN
+121 NYSLQKQWFNALSAD

-197 DGLFDSLK
+197 DGLFDSLQS
-205 AQSPY
+205 QSPY

-240 KLTVYRRSSTYI
+240 KLTVYRPT
-252 GTEKYADAFKEGCYV
+252 KYTVADYAEAFNAGCYV
-267 LKDGAYVTM
+267 IKDGAYVTM
-276 KAAGEAFCKQPGTIY
+276 KAAGETFSKQPGTVY
-291 YEKLS
+291 YEKLA

-302 AMVKDIKDSETNS
+302 KMVSEIEESATNAS
-315 SKYESDAWYNYFN
+315 AYESDAWYNYTN
-328 DNTEILDTRTGKMT
+328 DITEILDTRSGKMT
-342 NYSTLRIEEDNY
+342 NYSTLRVEEDNY

-378 NKLLNGLNLDG
+378 NKLLDSLKAQQLLD
-389 IIGLV
+389 LV
-394 NALLQ
+394 NSLLQ
-399 ENGADLTSGDI
+399 ENSADLSSGDI

-425 GGETTGLAYPVQYL
+425 GGETTGLALPAQYL
-439 FGNLNLSD
+439 FGNLDFTS
-447 KNVFKSTGETAYEY
+447 KEVYKSTGKNAFKVGALA
-461 DDEGHLVYEVDASG
+461 DEV
-475 NTTDIPKLTGKTGTV
+475 V
-490 YVITYSDSGKK
+490 YVTTYTDSGEV
-501 NPDGTPILNA
+501 NDDGTPILTAKITREAFDNA
-511 TVNRA
+511 TMKQPPKTSA
-516 EFDTTKMSPLPE
+516 EIVPGQK
-528 KAADIK
+528 
-534 TGTVYTTGDIFKEV
+534 YTTGDTYAKT
-548 KLNANY
+548 KLGT
-554 SAYVENLEKN
+554 AYTAYKTKLESDN

-604 VSAILA
+604 VSAILKA
-610 KIAPDLDLNAI
+610 IAPDLDLNAI
-621 LTQILS
+621 LTQVLG

-735 QADIAYQPE
+735 QADIAYQPD

-773 NKERLY
+773 NKEKLY

>member
-89 LMLAPIAGLDIR
+89 LMLAPVAGLDIR

-136 KRESG
+136 KRKSG
-141 YAYKLNERVDNVIR
+141 YAYQLNDRVDNVIR
-155 TYGLSEYY
+155 TYGLSGYY
-163 PKMYRERTQL
+163 PNMYRERTQL

-188 MIKVTGDNI
+188 MIKVTGENI
-197 DGLFDSLK
+197 NGLFDSLK
-205 AQSPY
+205 TQSPY

-222 IFGVENALEL
+222 VFGVENALEL

-240 KLTVYRRSSTYI
+240 KLTVYRPT
-252 GTEKYADAFKEGCYV
+252 KYTVADYAEAFSAGCYV
-267 LKDGAYVTM
+267 IKDGAYVTM
-276 KAAGEAFCKQPGTIY
+276 KAAGETFSKQPGTIY
-291 YEKLS
+291 YESLS

-302 AMVKDIKDSETNS
+302 KMVSEIEESATNAS
-315 SKYESDAWYNYFN
+315 AYESDAWYNYTN
-328 DNTEILDTRTGKMT
+328 DITEILDTRTGKMT

-378 NKLLNGLNLDG
+378 NKLLDSLKAQQLLD
-389 IIGLV
+389 LV
-394 NALLQ
+394 NSLLQ
-399 ENGADLTSGDI
+399 ENSADLSSGDI

-425 GGETTGLAYPVQYL
+425 GGETTGLALPAQYL
-439 FGNLNLSD
+439 FGNLDFTS
-447 KNVFKSTGETAYEY
+447 KEVYKSTGKNAFKVGALA
-461 DDEGHLVYEVDASG
+461 DEV
-475 NTTDIPKLTGKTGTV
+475 V
-490 YVITYSDSGKK
+490 YVTTYTDSGEV
-501 NPDGTPILNA
+501 NDDGTPVLTAKITREAFDAA
-511 TVNRA
+511 TMKQLPKTSA
-516 EFDTTKMSPLPE
+516 EIVPE
-528 KAADIK
+528 QK
-534 TGTVYTTGDIFKEV
+534 YTTGDTYAKT
-548 KLNANY
+548 KLGT
-554 SAYVENLEKN
+554 AYTAYKTKLESDN

-577 SLQPALGLVGGLLNL
+577 SLQPALGLVGGLLDL

-597 GLVSGLD
+597 GLVPGLD
-604 VSAILA
+604 VAGILKA
-610 KIAPDLDLNAI
+610 IAPDLDLNAI
-621 LTQILS
+621 LTQILG

-735 QADIAYQPE
+735 QADIAYQPD

-773 NKERLY
+773 NKEKLY

>member
-89 LMLAPIAGLDIR
+89 LMLAPIAGLDVR

-121 NYSLQKQWFNALSAN
+121 NYSLQKQWFNALSAD
-136 KRESG
+136 KRKSG
-141 YAYKLNERVDNVIR
+141 YAYLLNERVDNVIK

-222 IFGVENALEL
+222 VFGVENVLEL

-240 KLTVYRRSSTYI
+240 KLTVYRPA
-252 GTEKYADAFKEGCYV
+252 KYTVADYAEAFNAGCYV

-276 KAAGEAFCKQPGTIY
+276 KAAGETFCKQPDTVY
-291 YEKLS
+291 YEKLA

-302 AMVKDIKDSETNS
+302 KMVSEIEESATNAS
-315 SKYESDAWYNYFN
+315 AYESDAWYNYTN
-328 DNTEILDTRTGKMT
+328 DITEILDTRSGKMT

-378 NKLLNGLNLDG
+378 NKLLDSLKAQQLLD
-389 IIGLV
+389 LV
-394 NALLQ
+394 NSLLK
-399 ENGADLTSGDI
+399 ENSADLSSGDI

-425 GGETTGLAYPVQYL
+425 GGETTGLALPVQYL
-439 FGNLNLSD
+439 FGNLDFTS
-447 KNVFKSTGETAYEY
+447 KEVYKSTGKNAFKVGALA
-461 DDEGHLVYEVDASG
+461 DEV
-475 NTTDIPKLTGKTGTV
+475 V
-490 YVITYSDSGKK
+490 YVTTYTDSGEV
-501 NPDGTPILNA
+501 NDDGTPVLTAKITREAFDAA
-511 TVNRA
+511 TMKQSPKTIA
-516 EFDTTKMSPLPE
+516 EIVPE
-528 KAADIK
+528 QK
-534 TGTVYTTGDIFKEV
+534 YTTGDTYAKT
-548 KLNANY
+548 KLGT
-554 SAYVENLEKN
+554 AYTAYKTKLESDN
-564 KNPNTAAL
+564 NNPNTAAL

-597 GLVSGLD
+597 GLVPGLD
-604 VSAILA
+604 IPAILKA
-610 KIAPDLDLNAI
+610 IAPDLDLNAI
-621 LTQILS
+621 LTQVLS

-635 VEGVQKLLDTVLGE
+635 VDDVQKLLDTVLGE

-681 VDMSDYAWVK
+681 VDMSDYAWIK

-701 GCALAAKGG
+701 GCALVAKGG

-735 QADIAYQPE
+735 QADIAYQPD

-773 NKERLY
+773 NKEKLY

>member
-89 LMLAPIAGLDIR
+89 LMLAPIAGLDVR

-121 NYSLQKQWFNALSAN
+121 NYSLQKQWFNALSAD
-136 KRESG
+136 KRKSG
-141 YAYKLNERVDNVIR
+141 YAYLLNERVDNVIK

-163 PKMYRERTQL
+163 PKMYRERTQF

-197 DGLFDSLK
+197 DGLFDSLQS
-205 AQSPY
+205 QSPY

-240 KLTVYRRSSTYI
+240 KLTVYRPT
-252 GTEKYADAFKEGCYV
+252 KYTVADYAEAFNAGCYV

-276 KAAGEAFCKQPGTIY
+276 KAAGETFSKQPGTVY
-291 YEKLS
+291 YEKLA

-302 AMVKDIKDSETNS
+302 KMVSEIEESATNAS
-315 SKYESDAWYNYFN
+315 AYESDAWYNYTN
-328 DNTEILDTRTGKMT
+328 DITEILDTRSGKMT

-378 NKLLNGLNLDG
+378 NKLLDSLKAQQLLD
-389 IIGLV
+389 LV
-394 NALLQ
+394 NSLLK
-399 ENGADLTSGDI
+399 ENSADLSSGDI

-425 GGETTGLAYPVQYL
+425 GGETTGLALPVQYL
-439 FGNLNLSD
+439 FGNLDFTS
-447 KNVFKSTGETAYEY
+447 KEVYKSTGKNAFKVGALA
-461 DDEGHLVYEVDASG
+461 DEV
-475 NTTDIPKLTGKTGTV
+475 V
-490 YVITYSDSGKK
+490 YVTTYTDSGEV
-501 NPDGTPILNA
+501 NDDGTPVLTAKITREAFDAA
-511 TVNRA
+511 TMKQSPKTIA
-516 EFDTTKMSPLPE
+516 EIVPE
-528 KAADIK
+528 QK
-534 TGTVYTTGDIFKEV
+534 YTTGDTYAKT
-548 KLNANY
+548 KLGT
-554 SAYVENLEKN
+554 AYTAYKTKLESDN

-597 GLVSGLD
+597 GLVPGLD
-604 VSAILA
+604 IPAILKA
-610 KIAPDLDLNAI
+610 IAPDLDLNAI
-621 LTQILS
+621 LTQVLS

-635 VEGVQKLLDTVLGE
+635 VDDVQKLLDTVLGE

-681 VDMSDYAWVK
+681 VDMSDYAWIK

-701 GCALAAKGG
+701 GCALVAKGG

-735 QADIAYQPE
+735 QADIAYQPN

-773 NKERLY
+773 NKEKLY

>member
-83 VILAVA
+83 VVLAVA

-121 NYSLQKQWFNALSAN
+121 NYSLQKQWFNAISAN

-141 YAYKLNERVDNVIR
+141 YAYKLNDRVDNVIR

-240 KLTVYRRSSTYI
+240 KLTVYRPT
-252 GTEKYADAFKEGCYV
+252 KYTVADYAEAFSAGCYV
-267 LKDGAYVTM
+267 INNDGAYVTM

-291 YEKLS
+291 YEQLA

-302 AMVKDIKDSETNS
+302 KMVSEIEESATNAS
-315 SKYESDAWYNYFN
+315 AYESDAWYNYTN
-328 DNTEILDTRTGKMT
+328 DITEILDTRTGEMT

-378 NKLLNGLNLDG
+378 NKLLDSLKAQQLLD
-389 IIGLV
+389 LV
-394 NALLQ
+394 NSLLK
-399 ENGADLTSGDI
+399 ENGADLSSGDI

-425 GGETTGLAYPVQYL
+425 GGETTGLALPAQYL
-439 FGNLNLSD
+439 FGNLDFTS
-447 KNVFKSTGETAYEY
+447 KEVYKSTGKNAFKVGALA
-461 DDEGHLVYEVDASG
+461 DE
-475 NTTDIPKLTGKTGTV
+475 IV
-490 YVITYSDSGKK
+490 YVTTYKDSGKV
-501 NPDGTPILNA
+501 NDDGTPILTATITREAFDNA
-511 TVNRA
+511 TMKQLPKTSA
-516 EFDTTKMSPLPE
+516 EIVPGQK
-528 KAADIK
+528 
-534 TGTVYTTGDIFKEV
+534 YTTGDTYAKT
-548 KLNANY
+548 KLGT
-554 SAYVENLEKN
+554 AYTAYKTKLESDN

-577 SLQPALGLVGGLLNL
+577 SLQPALGLVGGLLDL

-597 GLVSGLD
+597 GLVPGLD
-604 VSAILA
+604 VAGILKA
-610 KIAPDLDLNAI
+610 IAPDLDLNAI
-621 LTQILS
+621 LTQILG

-701 GCALAAKGG
+701 GCALVAKGG

-735 QADIAYQPE
+735 QADIAYQPD

-773 NKERLY
+773 NKEKLY

>member
-89 LMLAPIAGLDIR
+89 LMLAPVAGLDIR

-121 NYSLQKQWFNALSAN
+121 NYSLQKQWFNALSAD

-197 DGLFDSLK
+197 DGLFDSLQS
-205 AQSPY
+205 QSPY

-240 KLTVYRRSSTYI
+240 KLTVYRPT
-252 GTEKYADAFKEGCYV
+252 KYTVADYAEAFNAGCYV
-267 LKDGAYVTM
+267 IKDGAYVTM
-276 KAAGEAFCKQPGTIY
+276 KAAGETFSKQPGTVY
-291 YEKLS
+291 YEKLA

-302 AMVKDIKDSETNS
+302 KMVSEIEESATNAS
-315 SKYESDAWYNYFN
+315 AYESDAWYNYTN
-328 DNTEILDTRTGKMT
+328 DITEILDTRTGKMT

-378 NKLLNGLNLDG
+378 NKLLDSLKAQQLLD
-389 IIGLV
+389 LV
-394 NALLQ
+394 NSLLK
-399 ENGADLTSGDI
+399 ENGADLSSGDI

-425 GGETTGLAYPVQYL
+425 GGETTGLALPAQYL
-439 FGNLNLSD
+439 FGNLNFTS
-447 KNVFKSTGETAYEY
+447 KEVYKSTGKNAFKVGATA
-461 DDEGHLVYEVDASG
+461 DEV
-475 NTTDIPKLTGKTGTV
+475 V
-490 YVITYSDSGKK
+490 YVTTYKDSGEV
-501 NPDGTPILNA
+501 NDDGTPVLTATITREAFDNA
-511 TVNRA
+511 TM
-516 EFDTTKMSPLPE
+516 KQPP
-528 KAADIK
+528 K
-534 TGTVYTTGDIFKEV
+534 TNEEIVPGQKYTTGDTYAKT
-548 KLNANY
+548 KLGT
-554 SAYVENLEKN
+554 AYTAYKTKLESDN

-577 SLQPALGLVGGLLNL
+577 SLQPALGLVGGLLDL

-597 GLVSGLD
+597 GLVPGLD
-604 VSAILA
+604 VAGILKA
-610 KIAPDLDLNAI
+610 IAPDLDLNAI
-621 LTQILS
+621 LTQILG

-735 QADIAYQPE
+735 QADIAYQPD

-773 NKERLY
+773 NKEKLY

>member
-77 VRTIIL
+77 ARTIIL
-83 VILAVA
+83 VILAVT
-89 LMLAPIAGLDIR
+89 LMLAPVAGLDAR

-121 NYSLQKQWFNALSAN
+121 NYSLQKQWFNAISAN

-141 YAYKLNERVDNVIR
+141 YAYKLNDRVDNVIR

-173 NTAVAYYQVGGLDGE
+173 NTAVAYYQIGGLDGE

-197 DGLFDSLK
+197 DGLFDSLQS
-205 AQSPY
+205 QSPY

-240 KLTVYRRSSTYI
+240 KLTVYRPT
-252 GTEKYADAFKEGCYV
+252 KYTVADYAEAFSAGCYV
-267 LKDGAYVTM
+267 IKDGAYVTM
-276 KAAGEAFCKQPGTIY
+276 KAAGETFSKQPGTIY
-291 YEKLS
+291 YEQLA

-302 AMVKDIKDSETNS
+302 KMVSEIEESATNAS
-315 SKYESDAWYNYFN
+315 AYESDAWYNYTN
-328 DNTEILDTRTGKMT
+328 DITEILDTRTGKMT

-378 NKLLNGLNLDG
+378 NKLLDSLKAQQLLD
-389 IIGLV
+389 LV
-394 NALLQ
+394 NSLLKD
-399 ENGADLTSGDI
+399 NDADLSSGDI

-425 GGETTGLAYPVQYL
+425 GGETTGLALPAQYL
-439 FGNLNLSD
+439 FGNLDFTS
-447 KNVFKSTGETAYEY
+447 KEVYKSTGKNAFKVGALA
-461 DDEGHLVYEVDASG
+461 DEV
-475 NTTDIPKLTGKTGTV
+475 V
-490 YVITYSDSGKK
+490 YVTTYTDSGEV
-501 NPDGTPILNA
+501 NDDGTPVLTAKITREAFDNA
-511 TVNRA
+511 TMKQPPKTNA
-516 EFDTTKMSPLPE
+516 EIVLGQK
-528 KAADIK
+528 
-534 TGTVYTTGDIFKEV
+534 YTTGDTYAKTDLGTAYTAYKT
-548 KLNANY
+548 KLE
-554 SAYVENLEKN
+554 SDN

-577 SLQPALGLVGGLLNL
+577 SLQPALGLVGGLLDL

-597 GLVSGLD
+597 GLVPGLD
-604 VSAILA
+604 VAGILKA
-610 KIAPDLDLNAI
+610 IAPDLDLNAI
-621 LTQILS
+621 LTQILG

-701 GCALAAKGG
+701 GCALIAKGG

-735 QADIAYQPE
+735 QADIAYQPD

-773 NKERLY
+773 NKEKLY

>member
-141 YAYKLNERVDNVIR
+141 YAYKLNDRVDNVIR

-197 DGLFDSLK
+197 NGLFDSLK

-222 IFGVENALEL
+222 IFGVENVLEL

-240 KLTVYRRSSTYI
+240 KLTVYRPT
-252 GTEKYADAFKEGCYV
+252 KYTVADYAEAFNAGCYV
-267 LKDGAYVTM
+267 INNDGAYVTM
-276 KAAGEAFCKQPGTIY
+276 KAAGETFCKQPGTIY
-291 YEKLS
+291 YEQLA

-302 AMVKDIKDSETNS
+302 KMVSEIEESATNAS
-315 SKYESDAWYNYFN
+315 AYASDAWYNYTHDF
-328 DNTEILDTRTGKMT
+328 TEILDTRSGEMT
-342 NYSTLRIEEDNY
+342 TYSKLRVEEDNY

-378 NKLLNGLNLDG
+378 NKLLDSLKAQQLLD
-389 IIGLV
+389 LV
-394 NALLQ
+394 NSLLK
-399 ENGADLTSGDI
+399 ENGADLSSGDI

-425 GGETTGLAYPVQYL
+425 GGETTGLALPAQYL
-439 FGNLNLSD
+439 FGNLNFTS
-447 KNVFKSTGETAYEY
+447 KEVYKSTGKNAFKVGALA
-461 DDEGHLVYEVDASG
+461 DEV
-475 NTTDIPKLTGKTGTV
+475 V
-490 YVITYSDSGKK
+490 YVTTYTDTGEV
-501 NPDGTPILNA
+501 NDDGTPILTAKITREAFDNA
-511 TVNRA
+511 TMKQPPKTNA
-516 EFDTTKMSPLPE
+516 EIVPGQK
-528 KAADIK
+528 
-534 TGTVYTTGDIFKEV
+534 YTTGDTYAKTDLGTAYKAYET
-548 KLNANY
+548 KLKND
-554 SAYVENLEKN
+554 N

-577 SLQPALGLVGGLLNL
+577 SLQPALGLVGGLLDL

-604 VSAILA
+604 VSAILKA
-610 KIAPDLDLNAI
+610 IAPDLDLNAI

>member
-77 VRTIIL
+77 ARTIIL

-89 LMLAPIAGLDIR
+89 LMLAPVAGLDIR

-121 NYSLQKQWFNALSAN
+121 NYSLQKQWFNALSAD

-197 DGLFDSLK
+197 DGLFDSLQS
-205 AQSPY
+205 QSPY

-240 KLTVYRRSSTYI
+240 KLTVYRPT
-252 GTEKYADAFKEGCYV
+252 KYTVADYAEAFNAGCYV
-267 LKDGAYVTM
+267 IKDGAYVTM
-276 KAAGEAFCKQPGTIY
+276 KAAGETFSKQPGTVY
-291 YEKLS
+291 YEKLA

-302 AMVKDIKDSETNS
+302 KMVSEIEESATNAS
-315 SKYESDAWYNYFN
+315 AYESDAWYNYTN
-328 DNTEILDTRTGKMT
+328 DITEILDTRTGKMT

-378 NKLLNGLNLDG
+378 NKLLDSLKAQQLLD
-389 IIGLV
+389 LV
-394 NALLQ
+394 NSLLK
-399 ENGADLTSGDI
+399 ENGADLSSGDI

-425 GGETTGLAYPVQYL
+425 GGETTGLALPAQYL
-439 FGNLNLSD
+439 FGNLNFTS
-447 KNVFKSTGETAYEY
+447 KEVYKSTGKNAFKVGALA
-461 DDEGHLVYEVDASG
+461 DEV
-475 NTTDIPKLTGKTGTV
+475 V
-490 YVITYSDSGKK
+490 YVTTYTDSGEV
-501 NPDGTPILNA
+501 NDDGTPILTATITREAFDNA
-511 TVNRA
+511 TMKQLPKTNA
-516 EFDTTKMSPLPE
+516 EIVLGQK
-528 KAADIK
+528 
-534 TGTVYTTGDIFKEV
+534 YTTGDTYAKT
-548 KLNANY
+548 KLGT
-554 SAYVENLEKN
+554 AYTAYKTKLESDN

-577 SLQPALGLVGGLLNL
+577 SLQPALGLVGGLLDL

-597 GLVSGLD
+597 GLVPGLD
-604 VSAILA
+604 VAGILKA
-610 KIAPDLDLNAI
+610 IAPDLDLNAI
-621 LTQILS
+621 LTQILG

-701 GCALAAKGG
+701 GCALIAKGG

-735 QADIAYQPE
+735 QADIAYQPD

-773 NKERLY
+773 NKEKLY

>member
-89 LMLAPIAGLDIR
+89 LMLAPVAGLDIR

-121 NYSLQKQWFNALSAN
+121 NYSLQKQWFNALSAD

-197 DGLFDSLK
+197 DGLFDSLQS
-205 AQSPY
+205 QSPY

-240 KLTVYRRSSTYI
+240 KLTVYRPT
-252 GTEKYADAFKEGCYV
+252 KYTVADYAEAFSAGCYV
-267 LKDGAYVTM
+267 IKDGAYVTM
-276 KAAGEAFCKQPGTIY
+276 KAAGEPFCKQPGTIY
-291 YEKLS
+291 YEQLA

-302 AMVKDIKDSETNS
+302 KMVSEIEASATNAS
-315 SKYESDAWYNYFN
+315 AYASDAWYNYTN
-328 DNTEILDTRTGKMT
+328 DITEILDTRTGKMT

-378 NKLLNGLNLDG
+378 NKLLDSLKAQQLLD
-389 IIGLV
+389 LV
-394 NALLQ
+394 NSLLK
-399 ENGADLTSGDI
+399 ENGADLSSGDI

-425 GGETTGLAYPVQYL
+425 GGETTGLALPAQYL
-439 FGNLNLSD
+439 FGNLDFTS
-447 KNVFKSTGETAYEY
+447 KEVYKSTGKNAFKVGATA
-461 DDEGHLVYEVDASG
+461 DEV
-475 NTTDIPKLTGKTGTV
+475 V
-490 YVITYSDSGKK
+490 YVTTYTDSGEV
-501 NPDGTPILNA
+501 NDDGTPVLTAKITREAFDNA
-511 TVNRA
+511 TMKQLPKTSA
-516 EFDTTKMSPLPE
+516 EIVPE
-528 KAADIK
+528 QK
-534 TGTVYTTGDIFKEV
+534 YTTGDTYAKT
-548 KLNANY
+548 KLGT
-554 SAYVENLEKN
+554 AYTAYKTKLESDN

-577 SLQPALGLVGGLLNL
+577 SLQPALGLVGGLLDL

-597 GLVSGLD
+597 GLVPGLD
-604 VSAILA
+604 VAGILKA
-610 KIAPDLDLNAI
+610 IAPDLDLNAI
-621 LTQILS
+621 LTQILG

-710 LLTGKTIGNGTS
+710 LLTGKTIGNGTP

-773 NKERLY
+773 NKEKLY

>member
-83 VILAVA
+83 VVLAVA

-121 NYSLQKQWFNALSAN
+121 NYSLQKQWFNALSAD

-240 KLTVYRRSSTYI
+240 KLTVYRPT
-252 GTEKYADAFKEGCYV
+252 KYTVADYAEAFSAGCYV
-267 LKDGAYVTM
+267 INNDGAYVTM

-291 YEKLS
+291 YEQLA

-302 AMVKDIKDSETNS
+302 KMVSEIEESATNAS
-315 SKYESDAWYNYFN
+315 AYESDAWYNYTN
-328 DNTEILDTRTGKMT
+328 DITEILDTRTGKMT

-364 LGTLFEYLGMNPAI
+364 LGTLFEYLGMNPAL

-394 NALLQ
+394 NTLLK
-399 ENGADLTSGDI
+399 ENSADLSSGDI

-425 GGETTGLAYPVQYL
+425 GGETTGLALPAQYL
-439 FGNLNLSD
+439 FGNLDFTS
-447 KNVFKSTGETAYEY
+447 KEVYKSTGKNAFKVGATA
-461 DDEGHLVYEVDASG
+461 DEV
-475 NTTDIPKLTGKTGTV
+475 V
-490 YVITYSDSGKK
+490 YVTTYKDSGEV
-501 NPDGTPILNA
+501 NDDGSPVLTATITREAFDNA
-511 TVNRA
+511 TMKQPPKTSA
-516 EFDTTKMSPLPE
+516 EIVPGQK
-528 KAADIK
+528 
-534 TGTVYTTGDIFKEV
+534 YTTGDTYAKT
-548 KLNANY
+548 KLGT
-554 SAYVENLEKN
+554 AYTAYKTKLESDN

-577 SLQPALGLVGGLLNL
+577 SLQPALGLVGGLLDL

-597 GLVSGLD
+597 GLVPGLD
-604 VSAILA
+604 IAGILKA
-610 KIAPDLDLNAI
+610 IAPDLDLNAI
-621 LTQILS
+621 LTQVLS

-701 GCALAAKGG
+701 GCALIAKGG

-735 QADIAYQPE
+735 QADIAYQPD

-773 NKERLY
+773 NKEKLY

>member
-89 LMLAPIAGLDIR
+89 LMLAPVAGLDIR

-121 NYSLQKQWFNALSAN
+121 NYSLQKQWFNALSAD

-197 DGLFDSLK
+197 DGLFDSLQS
-205 AQSPY
+205 QSPY

-222 IFGVENALEL
+222 VFGVENALEL

-240 KLTVYRRSSTYI
+240 KLTVYRPT
-252 GTEKYADAFKEGCYV
+252 KYTVADYAEAFSAGCYV
-267 LKDGAYVTM
+267 IKDGAYVTM
-276 KAAGEAFCKQPGTIY
+276 KAAGETFSKQPGTVY
-291 YEKLS
+291 YEKLA
-296 IADAYK
+296 IADAYNKMVSEIK
-302 AMVKDIKDSETNS
+302 ASATDS
-315 SKYESDAWYNYFN
+315 SKYESDAWYNYTN
-328 DNTEILDTRTGKMT
+328 DITEILDTRTGKMT

-364 LGTLFEYLGMNPAI
+364 LGTLFEYLGMNPAL

-394 NALLQ
+394 NTLLK
-399 ENGADLTSGDI
+399 ENDADLSSGDI

-425 GGETTGLAYPVQYL
+425 GGETTGLALPAQYL
-439 FGNLNLSD
+439 FGNLDFTS
-447 KNVFKSTGETAYEY
+447 KEVYKSTGKNAFKVGATA
-461 DDEGHLVYEVDASG
+461 DEV
-475 NTTDIPKLTGKTGTV
+475 V
-490 YVITYSDSGKK
+490 YVTTYTDTGED
-501 NPDGTPILNA
+501 NDDGTPVLTAKITREAFDNA
-511 TVNRA
+511 TM
-516 EFDTTKMSPLPE
+516 KQSP
-528 KAADIK
+528 K
-534 TGTVYTTGDIFKEV
+534 TNEEIVPGQKYTTGDTYAKTDLGTAYTAYKT
-548 KLNANY
+548 KLE
-554 SAYVENLEKN
+554 SDN

-577 SLQPALGLVGGLLNL
+577 SLQPALGLVGGLLDL

-597 GLVSGLD
+597 GLVPGLD
-604 VSAILA
+604 VAGILKA
-610 KIAPDLDLNAI
+610 IAPDLDLNAI
-621 LTQILS
+621 LTQILG

-635 VEGVQKLLDTVLGE
+635 VESVQKLLDTVLGE

-735 QADIAYQPE
+735 QADIAYQPD

-773 NKERLY
+773 NKEKLY

>member
-83 VILAVA
+83 VVLAVA

-121 NYSLQKQWFNALSAN
+121 NYSLQKQWFNALSAD

-188 MIKVTGDNI
+188 MIKVTGENI
-197 DGLFDSLK
+197 NGLFDSLK
-205 AQSPY
+205 TQSPY

-222 IFGVENALEL
+222 VFGVENALEL

-240 KLTVYRRSSTYI
+240 KLTVYRPT
-252 GTEKYADAFKEGCYV
+252 KYTVADYAEAFSAGCYV
-267 LKDGAYVTM
+267 IKDGAYVTM
-276 KAAGEAFCKQPGTIY
+276 KAAGETFSKQPGTIY
-291 YEKLS
+291 YESLS

-302 AMVKDIKDSETNS
+302 KMVSEIEESATNAS
-315 SKYESDAWYNYFN
+315 AYESDAWYNYTN
-328 DNTEILDTRTGKMT
+328 DITEILDTRTGKMT

-378 NKLLNGLNLDG
+378 NKLLDSLKAQQLLD
-389 IIGLV
+389 LV
-394 NALLQ
+394 NSLLKD
-399 ENGADLTSGDI
+399 NDADLSSGDI

-425 GGETTGLAYPVQYL
+425 GGETTGLALPAQYL
-439 FGNLNLSD
+439 FGNLSFTS
-447 KNVFKSTGETAYEY
+447 KEVYKSTGKNAFKVGAPA
-461 DDEGHLVYEVDASG
+461 DEV
-475 NTTDIPKLTGKTGTV
+475 V
-490 YVITYSDSGKK
+490 YVTTYKDSGEV
-501 NPDGTPILNA
+501 NDDGTPILTA
-511 TVNRA
+511 TITR
-516 EFDTTKMSPLPE
+516 EPFDAATMKQLPTTSAGILP
-528 KAADIK
+528 
-534 TGTVYTTGDIFKEV
+534 GTKYTTGDTYAKT
-548 KLNANY
+548 
-554 SAYVENLEKN
+554 NLETAYTAYKTKLESDN

-577 SLQPALGLVGGLLNL
+577 SLQPALGLVGGLLDL

-597 GLVSGLD
+597 GLVPGLD
-604 VSAILA
+604 VAGILKA
-610 KIAPDLDLNAI
+610 IAPDLDLNAI
-621 LTQILS
+621 LTQILG

-701 GCALAAKGG
+701 GCALVAKGG

-735 QADIAYQPE
+735 QADIAYQPD

-773 NKERLY
+773 NKEKLY

>member
-83 VILAVA
+83 VVLAVA

-121 NYSLQKQWFNALSAN
+121 NYSLQKQWFNAISAN
-136 KRESG
+136 KRTSG

-173 NTAVAYYQVGGLDGE
+173 NTAVAYYQIGGLDGE
-188 MIKVTGDNI
+188 MIKVTGENI
-197 DGLFDSLK
+197 NGLFDSLK
-205 AQSPY
+205 TQSPY

-240 KLTVYRRSSTYI
+240 KLTVYRPT
-252 GTEKYADAFKEGCYV
+252 KYTVADYAEAFSAGCYV
-267 LKDGAYVTM
+267 IKDGAYVTM
-276 KAAGEAFCKQPGTIY
+276 KAAGETFSKQPGTVY
-291 YEKLS
+291 YEKLA

-302 AMVKDIKDSETNS
+302 KMVSEIEESATNAS
-315 SKYESDAWYNYFN
+315 AYESDAWYNYTN
-328 DNTEILDTRTGKMT
+328 DITEILDTRSGKMT

-378 NKLLNGLNLDG
+378 NKLLDSLKAQQLLD
-389 IIGLV
+389 LV
-394 NALLQ
+394 NSLLK
-399 ENGADLTSGDI
+399 ENGADLSSGDI

-425 GGETTGLAYPVQYL
+425 GGETTGLALPAQYL
-439 FGNLNLSD
+439 FGNLNFTS
-447 KNVFKSTGETAYEY
+447 KEVYKSTGKNAFKVGATA
-461 DDEGHLVYEVDASG
+461 DEV
-475 NTTDIPKLTGKTGTV
+475 V
-490 YVITYSDSGKK
+490 YVTTYTDTGEV
-501 NPDGTPILNA
+501 NDDGTPVLTAKITREAFDNA
-511 TVNRA
+511 TM
-516 EFDTTKMSPLPE
+516 KQPP
-528 KAADIK
+528 K
-534 TGTVYTTGDIFKEV
+534 TNEEIVPGQKYTTGDTYAKT
-548 KLNANY
+548 KLGT
-554 SAYVENLEKN
+554 AYTAYKTKLESDN

-577 SLQPALGLVGGLLNL
+577 SLQPALGLVGGLLDL

-597 GLVSGLD
+597 GLVPGLD
-604 VSAILA
+604 VAGILKA
-610 KIAPDLDLNAI
+610 IAPDLDLNAI
-621 LTQILS
+621 LTQILG

-735 QADIAYQPE
+735 QADIAYQPD

-773 NKERLY
+773 NKEKLY

>member
-83 VILAVA
+83 VVLAVA
-89 LMLAPIAGLDIR
+89 LMLAPIAGLDVR

-121 NYSLQKQWFNALSAN
+121 NYSLQKQWFNALSAD
-136 KRESG
+136 KRKSG
-141 YAYKLNERVDNVIR
+141 YAYLLNERVDNVIR

-188 MIKVTGDNI
+188 MIKVTGENI
-197 DGLFDSLK
+197 NGLFDSLK
-205 AQSPY
+205 TQSPY

-222 IFGVENALEL
+222 VFGVENALEL

-240 KLTVYRRSSTYI
+240 KLTVYRPT
-252 GTEKYADAFKEGCYV
+252 KYTVADYAEAFSAGCYV
-267 LKDGAYVTM
+267 IKDGAYVTM
-276 KAAGEAFCKQPGTIY
+276 KTAGETFCKQPGTIY
-291 YEKLS
+291 YESLS
-296 IADAYK
+296 IADAYNKMVSEIK
-302 AMVKDIKDSETNS
+302 ASATDS
-315 SKYESDAWYNYFN
+315 SKYENDAWYNYTN
-328 DNTEILDTRTGKMT
+328 DITEILDTRTGKMT
-342 NYSTLRIEEDNY
+342 NYSTLRTEEDNY

-378 NKLLNGLNLDG
+378 NKLLDSLKAQQLLD
-389 IIGLV
+389 LV
-394 NALLQ
+394 NSLLK
-399 ENGADLTSGDI
+399 ENGADLSSGDI

-425 GGETTGLAYPVQYL
+425 GGETTGLALPAQYL
-439 FGNLNLSD
+439 FGNLNFTS
-447 KNVFKSTGETAYEY
+447 KEVYKSTGKNAFKVGATA
-461 DDEGHLVYEVDASG
+461 DEV
-475 NTTDIPKLTGKTGTV
+475 V
-490 YVITYSDSGKK
+490 YVTTYTDTGEV
-501 NPDGTPILNA
+501 NDDGTPVLTAKITREAFDNA
-511 TVNRA
+511 TM
-516 EFDTTKMSPLPE
+516 KQPP
-528 KAADIK
+528 K
-534 TGTVYTTGDIFKEV
+534 TNEEIVPGQKYTTGDTYAKTDLGTAYTAYKT
-548 KLNANY
+548 KLE
-554 SAYVENLEKN
+554 SDN

-577 SLQPALGLVGGLLNL
+577 SLQPALGLVGGLLDL

-597 GLVSGLD
+597 GLVPGLD
-604 VSAILA
+604 VAGILKA
-610 KIAPDLDLNAI
+610 IAPDLDLNAI
-621 LTQILS
+621 LTQVLG

-735 QADIAYQPE
+735 QADIAYQPD

-773 NKERLY
+773 NKEKLY

>member
-77 VRTIIL
+77 ARTIIL
-83 VILAVA
+83 VILAVT
-89 LMLAPIAGLDIR
+89 LMLAPVAGLDAR

-121 NYSLQKQWFNALSAN
+121 NYSLQKQWFNAISAN

-141 YAYKLNERVDNVIR
+141 YAYKLNDRVDNVIR

-197 DGLFDSLK
+197 NGLFDSLK
-205 AQSPY
+205 TQSPY

-222 IFGVENALEL
+222 VFGVENALEL

-240 KLTVYRRSSTYI
+240 KLTVYRPT
-252 GTEKYADAFKEGCYV
+252 KYTVADYAEAFSAGCYV
-267 LKDGAYVTM
+267 IKDGAYVTM
-276 KAAGEAFCKQPGTIY
+276 KAAGETFCKQPGTIY
-291 YEKLS
+291 YESLS

-302 AMVKDIKDSETNS
+302 KMVSEIEESATNAS
-315 SKYESDAWYNYFN
+315 AYESDAWYNYTN
-328 DNTEILDTRTGKMT
+328 DITEILDTRTGKMT

-378 NKLLNGLNLDG
+378 NKLLDSLKAQQLLD
-389 IIGLV
+389 LV
-394 NALLQ
+394 NSLLKD
-399 ENGADLTSGDI
+399 NDADLTSGDI

-425 GGETTGLAYPVQYL
+425 GGETTGLALPAQYL
-439 FGNLNLSD
+439 FGNLDFTS
-447 KNVFKSTGETAYEY
+447 KEVYKSTGKNAFKVGATA
-461 DDEGHLVYEVDASG
+461 DEV
-475 NTTDIPKLTGKTGTV
+475 V
-490 YVITYSDSGKK
+490 YVTTYKDSGEV
-501 NPDGTPILNA
+501 NDDGSPVLTATITREAFDNA
-511 TVNRA
+511 TMKQPPKTSA
-516 EFDTTKMSPLPE
+516 EIVPGQK
-528 KAADIK
+528 
-534 TGTVYTTGDIFKEV
+534 YTTGDTYAKT
-548 KLNANY
+548 KLGT
-554 SAYVENLEKN
+554 AYTAYKTKLESDN

-577 SLQPALGLVGGLLNL
+577 SLQPALGLVGGLLDL

-597 GLVSGLD
+597 GLVPGLD
-604 VSAILA
+604 VAGILKA
-610 KIAPDLDLNAI
+610 IAPDLDLNAI
-621 LTQILS
+621 LTQILG

-701 GCALAAKGG
+701 GCALVAKGG

-735 QADIAYQPE
+735 QADIAYQPD

-773 NKERLY
+773 NKEKLY

>member
-121 NYSLQKQWFNALSAN
+121 NYSLQKQWFNAVSVN

-173 NTAVAYYQVGGLDGE
+173 NTAVAYYQVGGLDGK

-197 DGLFDSLK
+197 DGLFDSLQS
-205 AQSPY
+205 QSPY

-240 KLTVYRRSSTYI
+240 KLTVYRPT
-252 GTEKYADAFKEGCYV
+252 KYTVADYAEAFNAGCYV
-267 LKDGAYVTM
+267 IKDGAYVTM
-276 KAAGEAFCKQPGTIY
+276 KAAGETFCKQPGTIY
-291 YEKLS
+291 YESLS
-296 IADAYK
+296 IADAYNK
-302 AMVKDIKDSETNS
+302 MVSEIEESATNAS
-315 SKYESDAWYNYFN
+315 AYESDAWYNYTN
-328 DNTEILDTRTGKMT
+328 DITEILDTRSGEMT

-378 NKLLNGLNLDG
+378 NKLLDSLKAQQLLD
-389 IIGLV
+389 LV
-394 NALLQ
+394 NSLLK
-399 ENGADLTSGDI
+399 ENGADLSSGDI

-425 GGETTGLAYPVQYL
+425 GGETTGLALPVQYL
-439 FGNLNLSD
+439 FGNLNFTS
-447 KNVFKSTGETAYEY
+447 KEVYKSTGKNAFKVGALA
-461 DDEGHLVYEVDASG
+461 DEV
-475 NTTDIPKLTGKTGTV
+475 V
-490 YVITYSDSGKK
+490 YVTTYTDTGEV
-501 NPDGTPILNA
+501 NDDGTPVLTAKITREA
-511 TVNRA
+511 FDA
-516 EFDTTKMSPLPE
+516 ETMKQPP
-528 KAADIK
+528 K
-534 TGTVYTTGDIFKEV
+534 TSAEIVPGQKYTTGDTYAKT
-548 KLNANY
+548 KLGT
-554 SAYVENLEKN
+554 AYTAYKTKLESDN

-577 SLQPALGLVGGLLNL
+577 SLQPALGLVGGLLDL
-592 NDIIG
+592 NNIIG

-604 VSAILA
+604 VSAILKA
-610 KIAPDLDLNAI
+610 IAPDLDLNAI
-621 LTQILS
+621 LTQVLS

-635 VEGVQKLLDTVLGE
+635 VEGVQKLLDAVLGE

-668 DTDKALATTAGTT
+668 DSDKALATTAGTT

-701 GCALAAKGG
+701 GCALVAKGG

-735 QADIAYQPE
+735 QADIAYQPD
-744 MYPLLAARRYFSIWA
+744 MYPLLAARRNFSIWA

-773 NKERLY
+773 NKEKLY

>member
-222 IFGVENALEL
+222 IFGVENVLEL

-240 KLTVYRRSSTYI
+240 KLTVYRPT
-252 GTEKYADAFKEGCYV
+252 KYTVADYAEAFNAGCYV
-267 LKDGAYVTM
+267 INNDGAYVTM
-276 KAAGEAFCKQPGTIY
+276 KAAGETFCKQPGTIY
-291 YEKLS
+291 YEQLS

-302 AMVKDIKDSETNS
+302 KMVSEIEESATNAS
-315 SKYESDAWYNYFN
+315 AYASDAWYNYTN
-328 DNTEILDTRTGKMT
+328 DITEILDTRTGKMT

-378 NKLLNGLNLDG
+378 NKLLDSLKAQQLLD
-389 IIGLV
+389 LV
-394 NALLQ
+394 NSLLK
-399 ENGADLTSGDI
+399 ENDADLSSGDI

-425 GGETTGLAYPVQYL
+425 GGETTGLALPAQYL
-439 FGNLNLSD
+439 FGNLNFTS
-447 KNVFKSTGETAYEY
+447 KEVYKSTGKNAFKVGALA
-461 DDEGHLVYEVDASG
+461 DEV
-475 NTTDIPKLTGKTGTV
+475 V
-490 YVITYSDSGKK
+490 YVTTYTDSGEV
-501 NPDGTPILNA
+501 NDDGTPILTAKITREAFDNA
-511 TVNRA
+511 TMKQLPKTNA
-516 EFDTTKMSPLPE
+516 EIVPGQK
-528 KAADIK
+528 
-534 TGTVYTTGDIFKEV
+534 YTTGDTYAKTDLGTAYKAYET
-548 KLNANY
+548 KLKND
-554 SAYVENLEKN
+554 N

-604 VSAILA
+604 VSAILKA
-610 KIAPDLDLNAI
+610 IAPDLDLNAI
-621 LTQILS
+621 LTQVLS

-701 GCALAAKGG
+701 GCALVAKGG

-773 NKERLY
+773 NKEKLY

>member
-77 VRTIIL
+77 ARTIIL

-141 YAYKLNERVDNVIR
+141 YAYKLNDRVDNVIR

-205 AQSPY
+205 TQSPY

-240 KLTVYRRSSTYI
+240 KLTVYRPT
-252 GTEKYADAFKEGCYV
+252 KYTVADYAEAFSAGCYV
-267 LKDGAYVTM
+267 IKDGAYVTM
-276 KAAGEAFCKQPGTIY
+276 KAAGETFSKQPGTIY
-291 YEKLS
+291 YEQLS

-302 AMVKDIKDSETNS
+302 KMVSEIEESATNAS
-315 SKYESDAWYNYFN
+315 AYESDAWYNYTN
-328 DNTEILDTRTGKMT
+328 DITEILDTRTGKMT

-378 NKLLNGLNLDG
+378 NKLLDSLKAQQLLD
-389 IIGLV
+389 LV
-394 NALLQ
+394 NSLLKD
-399 ENGADLTSGDI
+399 NDADLSSGDI

-425 GGETTGLAYPVQYL
+425 GGETTGLALPAQYL
-439 FGNLNLSD
+439 FGNLDFTS
-447 KNVFKSTGETAYEY
+447 KEVYKSTGKNAFKVGATA
-461 DDEGHLVYEVDASG
+461 DEV
-475 NTTDIPKLTGKTGTV
+475 V
-490 YVITYSDSGKK
+490 YVTTYTDTGED
-501 NPDGTPILNA
+501 NDDGTPVLTAKITREAFDNA
-511 TVNRA
+511 TM
-516 EFDTTKMSPLPE
+516 KQSP
-528 KAADIK
+528 K
-534 TGTVYTTGDIFKEV
+534 TNEEIVPGQKYTTGDTYAKTDLGTAYTAYKT
-548 KLNANY
+548 KLE
-554 SAYVENLEKN
+554 SDN

-577 SLQPALGLVGGLLNL
+577 SLQPALGLVGGLLDL

-597 GLVSGLD
+597 GLVPGLD
-604 VSAILA
+604 VAGILKA
-610 KIAPDLDLNAI
+610 IAPDLDLNAI
-621 LTQILS
+621 LTQILG

-701 GCALAAKGG
+701 GCALVAKGG

-735 QADIAYQPE
+735 QADIAYQPD

-773 NKERLY
+773 NKEKLY

>member
-141 YAYKLNERVDNVIR
+141 YAYKLNDRVDNVIR

-197 DGLFDSLK
+197 NGLFDSLK

-222 IFGVENALEL
+222 IFGVENVLEL

-240 KLTVYRRSSTYI
+240 KLTVYRPT
-252 GTEKYADAFKEGCYV
+252 KYTVADYAEAFNAGCYV
-267 LKDGAYVTM
+267 INNDGAYVTM
-276 KAAGEAFCKQPGTIY
+276 KAAGETFCKQPGTIY
-291 YEKLS
+291 YEQLA

-302 AMVKDIKDSETNS
+302 KMVSEIEESATNAS
-315 SKYESDAWYNYFN
+315 AYASDAWYNYTHDF
-328 DNTEILDTRTGKMT
+328 TEILDTRSGEMT
-342 NYSTLRIEEDNY
+342 TYSKLRVEEDNY

-378 NKLLNGLNLDG
+378 NKLLDSLKAQQLLD
-389 IIGLV
+389 LV
-394 NALLQ
+394 NSLLK
-399 ENGADLTSGDI
+399 ENGADLSSGDI

-425 GGETTGLAYPVQYL
+425 GGETTGLALPAQYL
-439 FGNLNLSD
+439 FGNLNFTS
-447 KNVFKSTGETAYEY
+447 KEVYKSTGKNAFKVGALA
-461 DDEGHLVYEVDASG
+461 DEV
-475 NTTDIPKLTGKTGTV
+475 V
-490 YVITYSDSGKK
+490 YVTTYTDTGEV
-501 NPDGTPILNA
+501 NDDGTPILTAKITREAFDNA
-511 TVNRA
+511 TMKQPPKTNA
-516 EFDTTKMSPLPE
+516 EIVPGQK
-528 KAADIK
+528 
-534 TGTVYTTGDIFKEV
+534 YTTGDTYAKTDLGTAYKAYET
-548 KLNANY
+548 KLKND
-554 SAYVENLEKN
+554 N

-597 GLVSGLD
+597 GFVSGLD
-604 VSAILA
+604 VSAILKA
-610 KIAPDLDLNAI
+610 IAPDLDLNAI

-710 LLTGKTIGNGTS
+710 LLTGKTIGNGTP

-773 NKERLY
+773 NKEKLY

>member
-89 LMLAPIAGLDIR
+89 LMLAPVAGLDIR

-121 NYSLQKQWFNALSAN
+121 NYSLQKQWFNAISAN

-173 NTAVAYYQVGGLDGE
+173 NTAVAYYQIGGLDGE

-197 DGLFDSLK
+197 DGLFDSLQS
-205 AQSPY
+205 QSPY

-240 KLTVYRRSSTYI
+240 KLTVYRPT
-252 GTEKYADAFKEGCYV
+252 KYTVADYAEAFSAGCYV
-267 LKDGAYVTM
+267 IKDGAYVTM
-276 KAAGEAFCKQPGTIY
+276 KAAGEPFCKQPGTIY
-291 YEKLS
+291 YEQLA

-302 AMVKDIKDSETNS
+302 KMVSEIEASATNAS
-315 SKYESDAWYNYFN
+315 AYASDAWYNYTN
-328 DNTEILDTRTGKMT
+328 DITEILDTRTGKMT

-378 NKLLNGLNLDG
+378 NKLLDSLKAQQLLD
-389 IIGLV
+389 LV
-394 NALLQ
+394 NSLLK
-399 ENGADLTSGDI
+399 ENGADLSSGDI

-425 GGETTGLAYPVQYL
+425 GGETTGIALPAQYL
-439 FGNLNLSD
+439 FGNLNFTS
-447 KNVFKSTGETAYEY
+447 KEVYKSTGKNAFKVGATA
-461 DDEGHLVYEVDASG
+461 DEV
-475 NTTDIPKLTGKTGTV
+475 V
-490 YVITYSDSGKK
+490 YVTTYKDSGEV
-501 NPDGTPILNA
+501 NDDGSPVLTATITREAFDNA
-511 TVNRA
+511 TMKQPPKTSA
-516 EFDTTKMSPLPE
+516 EIVPGQK
-528 KAADIK
+528 
-534 TGTVYTTGDIFKEV
+534 YTTGDTYAKT
-548 KLNANY
+548 KLGT
-554 SAYVENLEKN
+554 AYTAYKTKLESDN

-577 SLQPALGLVGGLLNL
+577 SLQPALGLVGGLLDL

-597 GLVSGLD
+597 GLVPGLD
-604 VSAILA
+604 VAGILKA
-610 KIAPDLDLNAI
+610 IAPDLDLNAI
-621 LTQILS
+621 LTQILG

-701 GCALAAKGG
+701 GCALIAKGG

-735 QADIAYQPE
+735 QADIAYQPD

-773 NKERLY
+773 NKEKLY